1 MTETELVEQ
10 GREAASAGD
19 WPRAYGLLVR
29 ADEQTRLTVDDLGL
43 LAEAAYAAGHL
54 EATIEAW
61 ERAHAEAVRADDS
74 LAAAGAASRVA
85 LHLMMDTALMAP
97 IRGWVKRAERLLE
110 GHDETPVHAL
120 LAVIRSYERLMMGD
134 VRAAGEWAGRAIAT
148 GSECNPAAAAL
159 GRVAQAHAVILAG
172 EVRRGL
178 DGRQP
183 PGPRLAVGA
192 IREDEERPQE
202 VPPLREDREDRAA
215 SCEGESSGLAGAD
228 TSILP

>member
-19 WPRAYGLLVR
+19 WSLAYGLLVR
-29 ADEQTRLTVDDLGL
+29 ADEQARLTVDDLGL

-54 EATIEAW
+54 EVTIEAW

-110 GHDETPVHAL
+110 GYDETPVHAW
-120 LAVIRSYERLMMGD
+120 LAVIK
-134 VRAAGEWAGRAIAT
+134 T
-148 GSECNPAAAAL
+148 T
-159 GRVAQAHAVILAG
+159 
-172 EVRRGL
+172 
-178 DGRQP
+178 
-183 PGPRLAVGA
+183 
-192 IREDEERPQE
+192 
-202 VPPLREDREDRAA
+202 
-215 SCEGESSGLAGAD
+215 SG
-228 TSILP
+228 

>member
-1 MTETELVEQ
+1 MDDVVEVELVQ
-10 GREAASAGD
+10 RGREAATAGD
-19 WPRAYGLLVR
+19 WSRAYGLLVR
-29 ADEQTRLTVDDLGL
+29 ADQHTQLTVDDLGL
-43 LAEAAYAAGHL
+43 LAEVAYATGHVEVTL
-54 EATIEAW
+54 EAW
-61 ERAHAEAVRADDS
+61 ERAHAQAVRAGDS

-85 LHLMMDTALMAP
+85 LHLLMDTALMAP

-120 LAVIRSYERLMMGD
+120 LAVIKSYERLMMGD

-178 DGRQP
+178 D
-183 PGPRLAVGA
+183 LAEEAGVATISGELDA
-192 IREDEERPQE
+192 I
-202 VPPLREDREDRAA
+202 
-215 SCEGESSGLAGAD
+215 
-228 TSILP
+228 